1 MALITA
7 FYCVINGILTV
18 LQMPKSV
25 FAGIVAFSK
34 NLRSDKNNLQVKELL
49 GACTQLSEKAVK

>member
-1 MALITA
+1 
-7 FYCVINGILTV
+7 
-18 LQMPKSV
+18 MPKSV

-49 GACTQLSEKAVK
+49 GACTQLSEKTVK